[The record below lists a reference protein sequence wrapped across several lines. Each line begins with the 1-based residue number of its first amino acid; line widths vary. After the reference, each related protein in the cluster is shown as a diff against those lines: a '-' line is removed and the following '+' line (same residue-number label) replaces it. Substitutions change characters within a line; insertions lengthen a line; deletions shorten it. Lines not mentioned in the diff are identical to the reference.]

1 LAKIKIHSTLRH
13 LFDKREY
20 NVDIHCY
27 EHVASYLENIHP
39 RFGEYASG
47 IKAGEIDENYSYLDE
62 NLNVL
67 TKESMALKK
76 LKADSVVYVVPCISG
91 GGGKRGFLMFAIMI
105 GIGFATG
112 GLSFGV
118 TASASG
124 GMGGLAAAEGGAVLG
139 AGGGGF
145 FSSMSASL
153 AAMPSFAKSIIGNL
167 AMSLLGSIF
176 TKKPKAQDQVDS
188 STRGSDMFGSLQNST
203 QSGTPIPLVYGQMR
217 VAGQFISGYLN
228 TTEHGQDTIVN
239 VSEQFNVE

>member
-1 LAKIKIHSTLRH
+1 MAKIKIHSTLRH

-47 IKAGEIDENYSYLDE
+47 IKAGEIDENYSYLDK

-112 GLSFGV
+112 GLSLAMFSSQTATV
-118 TASASG
+118 ASAV
-124 GMGGLAAAEGGAVLG
+124 EGGAVLG
-139 AGGGGF
+139 ASSGGF
-145 FSSMSASL
+145 FQTIGASF

-176 TKKPKAQDQVDS
+176 TKKPKPQDQVDS

-228 TTEHGQDTIVN
+228 TTEHGQDTIIN
-239 VSEQFNVE
+239 VSEQFND